1 MKNTVL
7 IIAKGSK
14 HIDLL
19 IKNREFIRDNLN
31 IVIYTDQIEV
41 LDYYFKSA
49 DIRKYDEPIFRY
61 FDKYKLTYDLVQEKK
76 QPVMYIDISK
86 LKSIFRTDL
95 TYFDKNKI
103 SHIYTNGN
111 WNSLPNAS
119 RLRFFYTKP
128 PKKGYLDNIL
138 DYFEKENISLDKI
151 NPIIEKTFV
160 FPFKDFMSDVMTVL
174 ESIRPLFEW
183 NSKNKEH
190 FYTGI
195 GNGEGLALGYA
206 LAKCKVTNLR
216 LSQMPINKLKAL

>member
-14 HIDLL
+14 HVDSL
-19 IKNREFIRDNLN
+19 IKSKQFIRDNLN
-31 IVIYTDQIEV
+31 LIIYTDQIEV
-41 LDYYFKSA
+41 LSYYFKNA
-49 DIRKYDEPIFRY
+49 DIRKYNEPIFRY

-76 QPVMYIDISK
+76 EPIMYMDISK
-86 LKSIFRTDL
+86 LESIFGTDL
-95 TYFDKNKI
+95 TYFDKTKI
-103 SHIYTNGN
+103 SDIYTNGN

-119 RLRFFYTKP
+119 GLRFFYTKP

-138 DYFEKENISLDKI
+138 DYIEKQNIPLNTI

-160 FPFKDFMSDVMTVL
+160 FPYKDFMTEIITVL
-174 ESIRPLFEW
+174 ESIRPQFEW

-206 LAKCKVTNLR
+206 LAKCKITNLR
-216 LSQMPINKLKAL
+216 LNKMPINKQKTL